1 MSFLYNSPIFSP
13 NPLNISSITPKGDT
27 FSQMKTYIF
36 ELEQNQNNQQME
48 INNLKNIISNLEQ
61 EKLFLTQENERK
73 ENTIKNLSTSN
84 ENLKLNSNQYQSRI
98 TELEKINAS
107 LNYNNIELTQ
117 KNKSLSLTND
127 SIMKSKNISSELLSI
142 YDRLDEVEIIKSKLE
157 FDNKNLVNQLN
168 EIQKQYNNEVNML
181 NKLKNLEIQQLNK
194 TILNLTNNLNS
205 NIEKNRI
212 EQQNINNSQIQN
224 QNSHFIIEQVS
235 GLENTI
241 NNLNEEL
248 FNLQKENK
256 NLKNQINDYS
266 NEIEHKNQL
275 IQELKFKIDNSEE
288 EYQQKINEFKIN
300 NEDNIS
306 YAKESQNQIEQ
317 LIYERDDLFNKYNEL
332 KNNYDQINLGLQE
345 TNNLFNEKTQ
355 SFNKVINAYNA
366 KIREYKSK
374 IQLLKTKIKELT
386 DEKLD
391 LEKKIDKIND
401 NKEKNLHNKL
411 KSALSIDYSNN
422 ELNNLNT
429 YNNNIYQNKIRTSHS
444 LNKNNNN
451 TYNQNDINR
460 NNLSPYYDNSPLNLN
475 NENLS
480 YKSYVNYTNYN
491 INPLIQNSY
500 METDDPFS
508 ASQHKSL
515 DLFRNIL
522 SKVDES
528 LRNNKNYITLNQ
540 E

>member
-1 MSFLYNSPIFSP
+1 MSFYNSPIFSP
-13 NPLNISSITPKGDT
+13 NTLNISSITPKGDT

-451 TYNQNDINR
+451 TYNQNVINR

>member
-127 SIMKSKNISSELLSI
+127 SIMKSKNISSELASI
-142 YDRLDEVEIIKSKLE
+142 YDRLDKIKIIKSKLE

-181 NKLKNLEIQQLNK
+181 NKLKNMEIQQLNK

-212 EQQNINNSQIQN
+212 EQQNNNNYQIQN

-306 YAKESQNQIEQ
+306 AKESQNQIEQ
-317 LIYERDDLFNKYNEL
+317 LINERD
-332 KNNYDQINLGLQE
+332 NL
-345 TNNLFNEKTQ
+345 
-355 SFNKVINAYNA
+355 
-366 KIREYKSK
+366 
-374 IQLLKTKIKELT
+374 
-386 DEKLD
+386 
-391 LEKKIDKIND
+391 
-401 NKEKNLHNKL
+401 
-411 KSALSIDYSNN
+411 
-422 ELNNLNT
+422 
-429 YNNNIYQNKIRTSHS
+429 
-444 LNKNNNN
+444 
-451 TYNQNDINR
+451 
-460 NNLSPYYDNSPLNLN
+460 
-475 NENLS
+475 
-480 YKSYVNYTNYN
+480 
-491 INPLIQNSY
+491 
-500 METDDPFS
+500 
-508 ASQHKSL
+508 
-515 DLFRNIL
+515 
-522 SKVDES
+522 
-528 LRNNKNYITLNQ
+528 LNQ
-540 E
+540 YDLK

>member
-181 NKLKNLEIQQLNK
+181 NKLKNMEIQQLNK

-266 NEIEHKNQL
+266 N
-275 IQELKFKIDNSEE
+275 
-288 EYQQKINEFKIN
+288 
-300 NEDNIS
+300 
-306 YAKESQNQIEQ
+306 
-317 LIYERDDLFNKYNEL
+317 
-332 KNNYDQINLGLQE
+332 
-345 TNNLFNEKTQ
+345 
-355 SFNKVINAYNA
+355 
-366 KIREYKSK
+366 
-374 IQLLKTKIKELT
+374 
-386 DEKLD
+386 
-391 LEKKIDKIND
+391 
-401 NKEKNLHNKL
+401 
-411 KSALSIDYSNN
+411 
-422 ELNNLNT
+422 
-429 YNNNIYQNKIRTSHS
+429 
-444 LNKNNNN
+444 
-451 TYNQNDINR
+451 
-460 NNLSPYYDNSPLNLN
+460 
-475 NENLS
+475 
-480 YKSYVNYTNYN
+480 
-491 INPLIQNSY
+491 
-500 METDDPFS
+500 
-508 ASQHKSL
+508 
-515 DLFRNIL
+515 
-522 SKVDES
+522 
-528 LRNNKNYITLNQ
+528 
-540 E
+540 